1 MSGKLAE
8 HTSSV
13 KATEECASRSDTTL
27 GCTPSQKEQGRRC
40 VPEVVH
46 AEGRLEL
53 LPPAFTHP
61 RTPPSL
67 AHNSA
72 EVAIVQVAC
81 IERAPELSREDEALV
96 AVLGSDQKPLL
107 RLSGTVRPDGERGQH
122 HDAPAFVGL
131 RWYEL
136 PRLVLRR
143 SPAHEASLHVD
154 ATLIKVEVRPGVGP
168 ARWTVLD

>member
-1 MSGKLAE
+1 MRKEGWNF
-8 HTSSV
+8 
-13 KATEECASRSDTTL
+13 CRR
-27 GCTPSQKEQGRRC
+27 PS
-40 VPEVVH
+40 P
-46 AEGRLEL
+46 
-53 LPPAFTHP
+53 THP
-61 RTPPSL
+61 RTQPCL

-96 AVLGSDQKPLL
+96 AVLGSDQEPLL
-107 RLSGTVRPDGERGQH
+107 RLSGTVRSDGERGQH

-154 ATLIKVEVRPGVGP
+154 TTLIKVEVRPSERDHLAGP
-168 ARWTVLD
+168 ESTRERHAPKREVANGLVF